1 MVTFLS
7 FYKIIFR
14 RYVYL
19 ILESFTIITN
29 NPMMSDSDFR
39 SYIEFYNVSIEG
51 ILQIVRKRI
60 HKGFYL
66 LTHPLSGSVKPTE
79 TPYKSVMITNKDGNI
94 DMLSLK
100 IIESALESCNKF
112 NFKTYKYDENIL
124 KDFQLIDFELM
135 KSALSSCKFL

>member
-60 HKGFYL
+60 HKGFCL

-100 IIESALESCNKF
+100 VH
-112 NFKTYKYDENIL
+112 
-124 KDFQLIDFELM
+124 
-135 KSALSSCKFL
+135 